1 MDASKTSKTIVTI
14 YQGDDCCKRCLG
26 WKRIANSDEGES
38 WKYWA
43 ELPPP
48 SNLAVQVGLVY
59 PLTCPRCEG
68 SGIEPSKK

>member
-1 MDASKTSKTIVTI
+1 MRVITI
-14 YQGDDCCKRCLG
+14 YQGDNRCQRCLG
-26 WKRIANSDEGES
+26 WKQVANSDEGES

-48 SNLAVQVGLVY
+48 SNLMVQVGLVY

-68 SGIEPSKK
+68 SGIEPVVKEVNQ